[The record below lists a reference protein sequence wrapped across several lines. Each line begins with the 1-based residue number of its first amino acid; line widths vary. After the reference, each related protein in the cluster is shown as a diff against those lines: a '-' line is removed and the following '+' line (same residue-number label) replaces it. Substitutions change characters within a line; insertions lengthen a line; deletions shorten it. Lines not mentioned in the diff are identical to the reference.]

1 MRARELIALFVLAT
15 PIAVPL
21 ALAES
26 GPPSARKSADLETA
40 FAAGFPAV
48 ADEHHVADWKL
59 YAALVD
65 DDLIAYAA
73 RIDAGFGRRLEEA
86 RGKGYQMQQV
96 EVAIKQDQR
105 LRAAFDEQRQRIRT
119 MVLYSDDDGESSG
132 LCRRSLVYVGRE
144 FRLVLGARAPGVDP
158 LASATVAPSC
168 AETSDARF
176 QITAGRSPRFKCWSG
191 ANETTC
197 GWRLPD
203 MPDSLKQVI
212 EDQYPG
218 SIKLRWRWRGLGGVS
233 RVRFVDSNGNRVD
246 EAQASD
252 VTTPLELGLE
262 FVDAKGRILWTASS
276 TAPARRP

>member
-1 MRARELIALFVLAT
+1 MSARDLIALLVLVT

-26 GPPSARKSADLETA
+26 GPPAARKSVDFEAA
-40 FAAGFPAV
+40 FAEGFPAV
-48 ADEHHVADWKL
+48 AAEHHVADWKL

-65 DDLIAYAA
+65 GDVIAYAA
-73 RIDAGFGRRLEEA
+73 RIDAAVGHRLEAA

-96 EVAIKQDQR
+96 EAAIKQNKP
-105 LRAAFDEQRQRIRT
+105 LRAAFDDQRRRLRT
-119 MVLYSDDDGESSG
+119 MLLYSDGGESG
-132 LCRRSLVYVGRE
+132 LCRRSVVYVGDE
-144 FRLVLGARAPGVDP
+144 FRLVLGARARGADP

-168 AETSDARF
+168 AESGDAHF
-176 QITAGRSPRFKCWSG
+176 QLTAGQSTRFKCWTSV
-191 ANETTC
+191 NETSC

-218 SIKLRWRWRGLGGVS
+218 AIKLRWHWRGLGGVS
-233 RVRFVDSNGNRVD
+233 RVRFLDSNGNRVG
-246 EAQASD
+246 EAQATD

-262 FVDAKGRILWTASS
+262 FVDAAGRVLWTAPS
-276 TAPARRP
+276 TAPSRR